1 LASVLDYAAASKYRI
16 GTNPARWGGN
26 LEHLLAAP
34 EKIRSI
40 RHHPAMPCAEIG
52 GFITELRKGRYTLS
66 FRSSPPPAAMKSTKR
81 IGAKSISNKRCGRSR
96 LNV

>member
-1 LASVLDYAAASKYRI
+1 LASALDYAAANKYRI

-52 GFITELRKGRYTLS
+52 GFITELRKVEGTPLVS
-66 FRSSPPPAAMKSTKR
+66 DPAAMKSTKR
-81 IGAKSISNKRCGRSR
+81 FGAKSISNKRCGRSR